1 MLWVMT
7 ASGRL
12 EVAMGGV
19 VQVRAVYVR
28 ILGSSK
34 SLVELCLRLCLRLL
48 LQGEVMLT
56 EGSLVEGLL

>member
-1 MLWVMT
+1 
-7 ASGRL
+7 L